1 MMKILTIVGARPQ
14 LIKAAAISRAI
25 RNVFSDRIEEVI
37 LHTGQHYDENMS
49 EIFFTELAIPR
60 PEINLKVG
68 SGSHGSQ
75 TARMLEGVEQAI
87 LAYKPDA
94 LVIYGDTNST
104 CAGAL
109 AAAKM
114 HVPVVHIEAGLRS
127 FNKKMPEEV
136 NRITADHMSTLLFS
150 PNESGVSN
158 LTKEGFD
165 VEAEGPH
172 DIDNPKV
179 YQCGDIM
186 YDNSLH
192 FSNLSDGKSKAKQKL
207 GLEKGSYILS
217 TVHRPSNTD
226 IPENLTAIFEAF
238 LELVEQGNV
247 ILMPLHPRTVAAMK
261 RNLQADL
268 MHRIESSDGI
278 HLLSPASFL
287 EIIDLEKNAKM
298 LVSDSGGMQK
308 EAFFFNKPCVVLRD
322 ETEWVEL
329 IENGNAILTGP
340 SKSKIL
346 DAVAHFEK
354 TPDLT
359 FPNFY
364 GDGKAAEFICS
375 EILKQL
381 SKD

>member
-25 RNVFSDRIEEVI
+25 RTVYSDRIEEVI

-49 EIFFTELAIPR
+49 EVFFTELSIPR
-60 PEINLKVG
+60 PEINLNVG

-87 LAYKPDA
+87 LDHKPDA

-109 AAAKM
+109 AAAKL

-150 PNESGVSN
+150 PNENGITN
-158 LTKEGFD
+158 LLKEGFNTD
-165 VEAEGPH
+165 AEAPH

-186 YDNSLH
+186 FDNSLH
-192 FSNLSDGKSKAKQKL
+192 FSSLADGKSSIKQSL

-226 IPENLTAIFEAF
+226 VPENLTDIFEAF
-238 LELVEQGNV
+238 LELADAGNT

-261 RNLQADL
+261 RNLSPEV
-268 MHRIESSDGI
+268 MVRVESSKGI
-278 HLLSPASFL
+278 HLLPPASFL

-308 EAFFFNKPCVVLRD
+308 EAFFFKKPCVVLRE

-329 IENGNAILTGP
+329 VENGNAILTGP
-340 SKSKIL
+340 NKSKIL
-346 DAVAHFEK
+346 NAVAHFENAS
-354 TPDLT
+354 DLT
-359 FPNFY
+359 FPSFY
-364 GDGKAAEFICS
+364 GDGKAAEFICG
-375 EILKQL
+375 EILQQL